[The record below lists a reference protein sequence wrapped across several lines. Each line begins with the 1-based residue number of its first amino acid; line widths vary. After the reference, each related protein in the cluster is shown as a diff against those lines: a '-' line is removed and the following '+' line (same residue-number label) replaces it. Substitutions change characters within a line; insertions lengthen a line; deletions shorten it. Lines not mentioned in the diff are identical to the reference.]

1 MAEHTLKTCPKCGQA
16 KPLTLEH
23 WYPDARYKAVFR
35 SPCRDCHQAYR
46 AATKERKAR
55 VDRAWYDRNRDRK
68 LTYMQRYQAARRDEL
83 RAYLRTYYRANREC
97 LREAGR
103 EYYQQNRDRMAE
115 VNRRWAAQNR
125 EAVRAIQHNFR
136 ARRDSIP
143 GELTAEAL
151 IGKLELQGGRCYYCG
166 GELAEWQVEHKIP
179 KSLGGSNHPA
189 NVCIACPSCNAAK
202 ASRPFW
208 EFLAESAPP

>member
-1 MAEHTLKTCPKCGQA
+1 VAEHTLKTCPKCGQA
-16 KPLTLEH
+16 KPLTLDH
-23 WYPDARYKAVFR
+23 WYPDTRYKAVFR

-83 RAYLRTYYRANREC
+83 RAYLRTYYRANRER

-103 EYYQQNRDRMAE
+103 VYYQQNRERVAE
-115 VNRRWAAQNR
+115 ANRRWVLQNR
-125 EAVRAIQHNFR
+125 EAVAAIRHNFR
-136 ARRDSIP
+136 ARNSSVP
-143 GELTAEAL
+143 GELTADAL
-151 IGKLELQGGRCYYCG
+151 LGKLELQGGCCYYCG

-179 KSLGGSNHPA
+179 LALGGTNHPA
-189 NVCIACPSCNAAK
+189 NVCISCRACNVAK
-202 ASRPFW
+202 GTRPFW
-208 EFLAESAPP
+208 EFLTARA